1 MCWMHLECTVIQDK
15 YGSCIFKFYLKCTLR
30 QDKYGSC
37 IFKLQYEKALER
49 TYRDKKTTNK
59 VALMFLDVKVPTKR

>member
-15 YGSCIFKFYLKCTLR
+15 YGSCIFN
-30 QDKYGSC
+30 
-37 IFKLQYEKALER
+37 LQYEKALER
-49 TYRDKKTTNK
+49 TYRDKKATDK